1 MWQKM
6 YPTKEE
12 RTRSTI
18 MENNYVCS
26 MPQIFKKGDYYYMIG
41 QAVSYGHSV
50 YLYRGETPYGP
61 FTDQKIL
68 FNVPYSVDKI
78 GNHDADTAGDNF
90 DFPGSADFC
99 RPYFYRVF
107 NWESIYDEDE

>member
-68 FNVPYSVDKI
+68 FNVPYAVDKI
-78 GNHDADTAGDNF
+78 GNQYYKNLLRVNLHLELCLLYTSPSPRDA
-90 DFPGSADFC
+90 
-99 RPYFYRVF
+99 
-107 NWESIYDEDE
+107 